1 MPSARFLSDLFNSRQ
16 NVKPNGSTMV
26 LDRLTPVDWEL
37 LPDLSPYM
45 KYVKIGWTLP
55 MLLSRENLT
64 KRVSRYMDSGVSV
77 SPGGTLLEMAVS
89 RGKMDETLLEIR
101 EAGFD
106 SIELSEGVLD
116 IPLFLKKRVAEFAH
130 SNGMHLNVEVGKKNP
145 RNQLS
150 LDETIQR
157 VGESLDLEPDFVII
171 EGRESG
177 RSVEIY
183 DDQGEIKWDWVNKIL
198 EGAPSEKLMFE
209 APQERQQV
217 ELVIRLG
224 SSVNLG
230 NVSINSVAA
239 LETQRRGMRGDTF
252 GILDNTVKVT
262 GPPSNKFV
270 YYVVANHG
278 PIDQASIMEL
288 TGINRKTLQ
297 NSLSDLLESG
307 LIRANTDR
315 KDLRKKVYSL
325 NTGLQ

>member
-1 MPSARFLSDLFNSRQ
+1 MPSDRFLSDLFNSRQ
-16 NVKPNGSTMV
+16 ESRAHGSNMI
-26 LDRLTPVDWEL
+26 LDRLAPIEWEL
-37 LPDLSPYM
+37 LPDLSPFM

-55 MLLSRENLT
+55 TLLSQENLVD
-64 KRVSRYMDSGVSV
+64 RISRYMNSGISV
-77 SPGGTLLEMAVS
+77 SPGGTLLEMAINK
-89 RGKMDETLLEIR
+89 GKLDETLSALKLV
-101 EAGFD
+101 GFD
-106 SIELSEGVLD
+106 SIELSEGVIE
-116 IPLFLKKRVAEFAH
+116 IPDSIKKRVAEFAH

-157 VGESLDLEPDFVII
+157 LGSGLDLEPDFLIV

-177 RSVEIY
+177 KSVEIY
-183 DDQGEIKWDWVNKIL
+183 DDQGEIKWDWVNRII
-198 EGAPSEKLMFE
+198 EETPFEKLMFE

-224 SSVNLG
+224 PSVNLG
-230 NVSINSVAA
+230 NVSMSSVAA

-252 GILDNTVKVT
+252 GILDNTLKVS

-278 PIDQASIMEL
+278 PIDQISIMEL
-288 TGINRKTLQ
+288 TGMNRKTLQ
-297 NSLSDLLESG
+297 NSLSDLIDSG
-307 LIRANTDR
+307 LIRAHTDR

>member
-1 MPSARFLSDLFNSRQ
+1 MPSNRFLSDIFVTRHGEHQ
-16 NVKPNGSTMV
+16 NGSTMV
-26 LDRLTPVDWEL
+26 LDRLTPTDWEL
-37 LPDLSPYM
+37 LPDLSPYIR
-45 KYVKIGWTLP
+45 YVKIGWTLS
-55 MLLSRENLT
+55 MLLDRENL
-64 KRVSRYMDSGVSV
+64 RRRISRYLDAGISV
-77 SPGGTLLEMAVS
+77 SPGGTLLEMAIN
-89 RGKMDETLLEIR
+89 RGKMDETLKSIK

-116 IPLFLKKRVAEFAH
+116 IPPFLKEKIADFSH
-130 SNGMHLNVEVGKKNP
+130 SSGMHLNVEVGKKNP

-150 LDETIQR
+150 LDETVQR
-157 VGESLDLEPDFVII
+157 IGESLDLGPDFVII

-183 DDQGEIKWDWVNKIL
+183 DDLGEIKWDWVNRII
-198 EGAPSEKLMFE
+198 EEYPQEKLMFE
-209 APQERQQV
+209 APQERQQI

-224 SSVNLG
+224 PSVNLG
-230 NVSINSVAA
+230 NVSLNSVAA

-252 GILDNTVKVT
+252 GILDNTIKVT

-278 PIDQASIMEL
+278 PVDQASIMEL

-297 NSLSDLLESG
+297 NALADLIESG